1 MPSDTWSL
9 DGTVPSSYLNVAD
22 RSELGRQ
29 ARKQAPRASHAD
41 WVPTASR
48 RDPVTLLEEQN
59 AARVEQLVPIRH
71 GRMRVSAFTFYR
83 GTARIMAA
91 DLAHTPNSGLRV
103 QLGGDAHLSNFGA
116 YASTER
122 NLVFDANDF
131 DETLPGPWEWDLKR
145 LATSFVVAAQDL
157 GYDRTLQR
165 KAATTVARSYQK
177 EMLEHASGGYLDTWY
192 DHLGAEDV
200 AGVVGQESGKFAKRL
215 NRFQRKARSKNS
227 LQAMKKLTIEK
238 DSKLLIRNDAPFL
251 VPLRDLPKEISPEL
265 PLEVARETFEAYQGT
280 LSDDRNH
287 LLSRYTP
294 IDLAMK
300 VVGVGS
306 VGTRCW
312 IMLLQ
317 GSDRKDP
324 LFLQLKEAGPSVLEE
339 FLEPT
344 EYGNAGQRVVA
355 GQRLV
360 QAQSDIFLG
369 WTEGFE
375 GRQFYVRQLRDW
387 KGSVETSALSHKR
400 LNFYAKL
407 CGRTLARG
415 HARSGDPVAIS
426 GYLGKGKGLAHA
438 IADFGLAYSVQN
450 QADYEAFQGAIEAGR
465 LPVSDQ
471 I

>member
-9 DGTVPSSYLNVAD
+9 DGTVPSSHLNAAD

-29 ARKQAPRASHAD
+29 ARKQAPRASHAA
-41 WVPTASR
+41 WVPTAGR

-59 AARVEQLVPIRH
+59 AARVERLVPIRH

-91 DLAHTPNSGLRV
+91 DLADSPNSGLRV

-122 NLVFDANDF
+122 NLVCDANDF
-131 DETLPGPWEWDLKR
+131 DETPPGPWEWDLKR
-145 LATSFVVAAQDL
+145 LATSLVVAAQAL
-157 GYDRTLQR
+157 GHDQALQR
-165 KAATTVARSYQK
+165 EAATTAARSYQ
-177 EMLEHASGGYLDTWY
+177 EAMSEYARGGYLDTWY
-192 DHLGAEDV
+192 DHLKAEDIEG
-200 AGVVGQESGKFAKRL
+200 AGGLESKKFTKRL

-227 LQAMKKLTIEK
+227 LQAMKKLTIEE
-238 DSKLLIRNDAPFL
+238 DGKLLIRNDAPFL
-251 VPLRDLPKEISPEL
+251 VPLRDLPKANSPEL
-265 PLEVARETFEAYQGT
+265 PLEVAREAFEAYKGT
-280 LSDDRNH
+280 LSDNRNH

-294 IDLAMK
+294 IDMAIK

-317 GSDRKDP
+317 GKDRQDS

-339 FLEPT
+339 FLQPSKYE
-344 EYGNAGQRVVA
+344 NAGRRVVE
-355 GQRLV
+355 GQRLA

-387 KGSVETSALSHKR
+387 KGSVDTSALTPKR
-400 LNFYAKL
+400 LNFYATL

-438 IADFGLAYSVQN
+438 IAEFGLAYSVQN